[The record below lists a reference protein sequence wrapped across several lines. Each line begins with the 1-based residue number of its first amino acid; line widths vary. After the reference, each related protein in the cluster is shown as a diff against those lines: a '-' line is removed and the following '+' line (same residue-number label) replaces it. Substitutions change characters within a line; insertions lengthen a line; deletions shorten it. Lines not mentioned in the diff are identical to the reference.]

1 LSTETP
7 LIDITHKATEQLTSL
22 INEHKDEGQ
31 LLRIMVMP
39 AQNGGVQYALGI
51 EKEAQQTDICIKVD
65 NIEVLIEKDCVP
77 LVEGAKIDYIDD
89 LMRSGFIISNPNMPS
104 GGGGGCGCGGGG
116 CGGGGA
122 ENTGGGC
129 GGGGGCACGGGSAE
143 NTGGGCGGGA
153 ENTGGGGC
161 ACGGG
166 SAENTG
172 GGCGGGGG
180 CACGGGAENTSGG
193 CGGGGH

>member
-1 LSTETP
+1 MSTETP
-7 LIDITHKATEQLTSL
+7 LIDITNKATEQLTSL

-65 NIEVLIEKDCVP
+65 NIEVLIEKDSVP

-104 GGGGGCGCGGGG
+104 GGGGCGGGGGGCACGGGGEENTGGG

-129 GGGGGCACGGGSAE
+129 GGGGG
-143 NTGGGCGGGA
+143 
-153 ENTGGGGC
+153 GC

-166 SAENTG
+166 GEENTG

-180 CACGGGAENTSGG
+180 GCACGG
-193 CGGGGH
+193 H

>member
-1 LSTETP
+1 MSTETP
-7 LIDITHKATEQLTSL
+7 LIDITNKATEQLTSL

-104 GGGGGCGCGGGG
+104 GGGCGGGGGGCACGGGG
-116 CGGGGA
+116 CGSGGEENSGAGGCGGGGGCGCGA
-122 ENTGGGC
+122 GENSGGGGC
-129 GGGGGCACGGGSAE
+129 GGGGGCACGG
-143 NTGGGCGGGA
+143 
-153 ENTGGGGC
+153 
-161 ACGGG
+161 
-166 SAENTG
+166 
-172 GGCGGGGG
+172 
-180 CACGGGAENTSGG
+180 
-193 CGGGGH
+193 H